1 MVRWTA
7 AVGTGVMRTIRQGTV
22 IDGRFR
28 LDERIGS
35 GGFSTV
41 WLATDRETDGDAD
54 FDSEVVVKTP
64 ASDSVNEAL
73 AVEEAF
79 ERAAE
84 FVDRFADAIQ
94 PSSFARQIA
103 AGGTDCDPAYVVYEY
118 VPGDSLDDGVAP
130 GSSQARTV
138 GLRLCHAIA
147 YLHLNEYLYLD
158 LKPENVHLL
167 DGDRPVLIDFN
178 TVVPR
183 ETGSSLVIEQDGYK
197 PPEQTPA
204 HNDPSRISARSDVF
218 ACGAVLYRLFT
229 GDDPPTDRDRLPLD
243 PRSSATNCPREL
255 ATVIEHAMEPDPD
268 DRPENAL
275 DLLERLLG
283 AIDAPG
289 YPVGLFDPRTETHV
303 PVSPSTR
310 VGRAIDRGDRPDIWF
325 AADEY
330 VSPVQFQVVR
340 GDAGDW
346 RVADRS
352 TNGTYVETGG
362 TVEYLLSEHG
372 RERNREHPSATVPT
386 PPPPTETSVA
396 DGSVVR
402 PIDENYHREFVIK
415 RP

>member
-1 MVRWTA
+1 
-7 AVGTGVMRTIRQGTV
+7 MRTIRQGTV
-22 IDGRFR
+22 IDGRFH
-28 LDERIGS
+28 LDERIDS
-35 GGFSTV
+35 GGFAVV
-41 WLATDRETDGDAD
+41 WLATDRDADPD

-64 ASDSVNEAL
+64 DPGSVNDAL
-73 AVEEAF
+73 EVEEAF
-79 ERAAE
+79 ERAQA
-84 FVDRFADAIQ
+84 FVERFADAIQ
-94 PSSFARQIA
+94 PTSFARQIA
-103 AGGTDCDPAYVVYEY
+103 AETADCDPSYVAYEY
-118 VPGDSLDDGVAP
+118 VPGETFDDGVTP
-130 GSSQARTV
+130 GSSLARTV
-138 GLRLCHAIA
+138 ALRLCHAIA
-147 YLHLNEYLYLD
+147 YLHLNGYLYLD

-183 ETGSSLVIEQDGYK
+183 ETGSGLVIEQDGYK

-218 ACGAVLYRLFT
+218 ACGAVMYRLWT

-243 PRSSATNCPREL
+243 PRSSATNCPRKL
-255 ATVIEHAMEPDPD
+255 ATVIEHATEPDPD
-268 DRPENAL
+268 DRPENAIS
-275 DLLERLLG
+275 LLERLLG

-310 VGRAIDRGDRPDIWF
+310 VGRAIDRGDRPDVWF

-330 VSPVQFQVVR
+330 VSPVQFQIVR
-340 GDAGDW
+340 GGAGDW

-386 PPPPTETSVA
+386 PPPPAETSVA
-396 DGSVVR
+396 DGAVVR
-402 PIDENYHREFVIK
+402 PIDENYHREFVVK
-415 RP
+415 RS